1 MRGCNRRG
9 EGRGWEGS
17 DGGVIGGGGLGGSTR
32 GEY

>member
-17 DGGVIGGGGLGGSTR
+17 DGGVIGGGGAR